1 MTQQEI
7 FNKVADTLV
16 QALGVSR
23 SEIAPETSLVGDL
36 EAESID
42 FLDIV
47 FRLEKEFG
55 IEVARGE
62 LFPQEMLRDP
72 ALVSNGAL
80 TEAGAQALEGAVRV
94 HVGGVLRQDRADQ
107 PAERILAL
115 ARLGIAI
122 GGEEALAH
130 GVDVLAAVSQQLA
143 QVRREARRANGIGRL
158 NGHAC
163 SFYSGV
169 SRLS

>member
-1 MTQQEI
+1 MTHEEI
-7 FNKVADTLV
+7 YQKVTDTLV

-23 SEIAPETSLVGDL
+23 AEIAPATSLSGDL

-72 ALVSNGAL
+72 SMVTNGKL
-80 TEAGAQALEGAVRV
+80 TEAGVV
-94 HVGGVLRQDRADQ
+94 
-107 PAERILAL
+107 
-115 ARLGIAI
+115 AI
-122 GGEEALAH
+122 
-130 GVDVLAAVSQQLA
+130 
-143 QVRREARRANGIGRL
+143 REKFYFTDLSGLRANENVRDLMNDMLTVNLIVDYV
-158 NGHAC
+158 A
-163 SFYSGV
+163 SK
-169 SRLS
+169 LSPAVVGA